1 MKKTYISLVAL
12 IVVCVLSARSAD
24 LECGSVL
31 KDSGVSGGLA
41 LVVGTW
47 DKNFCKELVTEHP
60 FLLHVLLSDGKK
72 VEEARKALT
81 DMGIYGRV
89 TAGEWDGKHLPVVP
103 RSAKLI
109 LSTVSLDKAE
119 IQRVLAPLGAA
130 IVEGKTTRAPWP
142 DSIDEWTHFLHGP
155 DNNAVGLDKE
165 AGPPRHVRWMAGP
178 RYLRHHGMLASMSA
192 LVSAR
197 GRLFYIYDRGPTFS
211 HRLPPVWQ
219 LEARD
224 AFSGVNLW
232 TRTID
237 SWAYHRGPF
246 RHGPTELPRRL
257 TAFGD
262 RLFVTLGYEKPVSV
276 LNAVTGETIRDLS
289 GTEDTLEILC
299 VGDVLYLVKGKTEN
313 WDEARKRKVFPSS
326 YSKSIV
332 AVNWRTGK
340 IAWTK
345 DDKST
350 ELMMPTTLA
359 VSDGRAFYQNTRE
372 IICLNAGT
380 GEEEWKTARLFGGF
394 RRGGWGTPTLVVAG
408 SVVLCAERNPGGD
421 AKQDKPR
428 MESISDSN
436 RPCKGDVIAY
446 SVEDGK
452 ELWRCVSK
460 ENYNSPIDVL
470 VVDGKVWTGDVPIFN
485 NPGFT
490 EARDLLTGVVSKKR
504 GPDQDEIEV
513 GMYHHRCYRVK
524 ATEKYLFL
532 SRAGTELLDVNS
544 GKIEAHHW
552 VRGSCQYGLLPC
564 NGLLYATP
572 HACAC
577 YVEAKL
583 TGFAGLAPAGD
594 YRDQAA
600 NIDTAPL
607 FKGPA
612 YGGLQG
618 TAVKP
623 AGGDWPTYRADPA
636 RSGRAA
642 CKLPK
647 HPVETWR
654 VAIPGS
660 KHLTSIVS
668 VDDMVLGADVD
679 AHGVFCLDTATGTIK
694 WQRVV
699 GGPVDSPPTIVRA
712 GSESLCLFG
721 CRDGNI
727 YCLRASDGELV
738 WRYRAAPRDRL
749 MVSRQKL
756 ESVWPV
762 HGSVLADGGR
772 VYSVAGRSSF
782 LDGGLRFTA
791 LDAVSG
797 KVLSDN
803 TVYSGETGTGKQP
816 REAIT
821 GFYMTGALPDI
832 LASDGKSIFMRHL
845 RMDMKGN
852 PLKERVPHIF
862 SPAGFLDDQW
872 WNRTYWLVGRKMGTG
887 YKHWHTIAPLHV
899 RGRILVTDGADT
911 FYGYRRKLLMK
922 KGARGKGA
930 TFGIESE
937 TGYELFRAAKETGGK
952 LLSAGTAPR
961 EPKITQPF
969 KHSDNWTK
977 DIPIH
982 ARALVLGDSMLAVAG
997 RPDPYRVKGEVYPN
1011 DGMTS
1016 KVMVFSTADGADS
1029 ASAELGA
1036 EPVFDGMIAS
1046 RGKLFAALINGEV
1059 VCFNEAS
1066 H

>member
-1 MKKTYISLVAL
+1 MKTIYASLVAVTV
-12 IVVCVLSARSAD
+12 ICVASARSSD
-24 LECGSVL
+24 FECGTVL

-41 LVVGTW
+41 LAVETW
-47 DKNFCKELVTEHP
+47 DKALCEELVTKHP
-60 FLLHVLLSDGKK
+60 FLLHVLLSDGEK
-72 VEEARKALT
+72 VEEARTVLT
-81 DMGIYGRV
+81 EMGLYGRV
-89 TAGEWDGKHLPVVP
+89 TVEQWNGEHLPVVP

-109 LSTVSLDKAE
+109 LSSVPLGGAE
-119 IQRVLAPLGAA
+119 IKRVLAPLGAA
-130 IVEGKTTRAPWP
+130 IVEGETTRAPWP

-155 DNNAVGLDKE
+155 DNNAVGRDRE

-178 RYLRHHGMLASMSA
+178 SYLRHHGMLASMSA

-232 TRTID
+232 TRSID
-237 SWAYHRGPF
+237 SWAYHRAPF

-257 TAFGD
+257 TVSGD
-262 RLFVTLGYEKPVSV
+262 NLFVTLGYEKPVSV
-276 LNAVTGETIRDLS
+276 LDAATGKTIRDLS

-299 VGDVLYLVKGKTEN
+299 AGDFLYLVKGKTES

-326 YSKSIV
+326 YGKSIV
-332 AVNWRTGK
+332 AVNWKTGK
-340 IAWTK
+340 VAWRK
-345 DDKST
+345 DDEST
-350 ELMMPTTLA
+350 ALLMPTTLA
-359 VSDGRAFYQNTRE
+359 VSETRVFYQNTRE
-372 IICLNAGT
+372 IICLDAAT
-380 GEEEWKTARLFGGF
+380 GKEKWRTERLFGGY
-394 RRGGWGTPTLVVAG
+394 RRGGWGAPTLVVAG
-408 SVVLCAERNPGGD
+408 DVVLCAERNPGND

-428 MESISDSN
+428 MEFISDSN
-436 RPCKGDVIAY
+436 RPSQGDVIAY

-470 VVDGKVWTGDVPIFN
+470 VVHGKVWTGDVPIFN

-490 EARDLLTGVVSKKR
+490 EARDLLTGAVSMKR
-504 GPDQDEIEV
+504 GPDQKEIEV

-552 VRGSCQYGLLPC
+552 VRGSCQYGILPC

-594 YRDQAA
+594 YRDNAA
-600 NIDTAPL
+600 KSDATFL
-607 FKGPA
+607 LKGQA
-612 YGGLQG
+612 YGALQG
-618 TAVKP
+618 AIVRPT
-623 AGGDWPTYRADPA
+623 GGDWPTYRADPA
-636 RSGRAA
+636 RSGRAS
-642 CKLPK
+642 CKLPGK
-647 HPVETWR
+647 PVESWR

-660 KHLTSIVS
+660 KRLSSITSA
-668 VDDMVLGADVD
+668 DNMLLGADVD
-679 AHGVFCLDTATGTIK
+679 ANAVFCLDAETGAMK
-694 WQRVV
+694 WRRVV
-699 GGPVDSPPTIVRA
+699 GGPVDSPPTIMGA
-712 GSESLCLFG
+712 GNESLCLFG

-738 WRYRAAPRDRL
+738 WRYRSAPRDRL

-762 HGSVLADGGR
+762 HGSVLADGDK

-797 KVLSDN
+797 KVLSDR
-803 TVYSGETGTGKQP
+803 TVYSGEPGTGKQP
-816 REAIT
+816 REAIA

-845 RMDMKGN
+845 RMDLKGK

-899 RGRILVTDGADT
+899 RGRILVTDGEDT
-911 FYGYRRKLLMK
+911 FFGYRRKLLVR
-922 KGARGKGA
+922 KGAKGKGA

-937 TGYELFRAAKETGGK
+937 TGYELFRAARETGGK
-952 LLSAGTAPR
+952 LSSAGSGPR
-961 EPKITQPF
+961 EPPIRQPF
-969 KHSDNWTK
+969 MHRDNWTK

-982 ARALVLGDSMLAVAG
+982 ARAMVLGDGMLAVAG
-997 RPDPYRVKGEVYPN
+997 RPDPYRVKGEVYPD
-1011 DGMTS
+1011 DGMAS
-1016 KVMVFSTADGADS
+1016 QVMVLSIADGTVS
-1029 ASAELGA
+1029 ASTDLAA

-1046 RGKLFAALINGEV
+1046 RGRLFVALMNGEV
-1059 VCFNEAS
+1059 ACFSEAS
-1066 H
+1066 P